1 MALTDWRGEPVR
13 GEINWP
19 KADPMGLATVDVQR
33 SIYLEN
39 GGMRTHRHEH
49 SCSRALTQVEPFL

>member
-1 MALTDWRGEPVR
+1 
-13 GEINWP
+13 
-19 KADPMGLATVDVQR
+19 MGLAVDDIQH

-49 SCSRALTQVEPFL
+49 SCSRALAQVEPFL